1 MDNTILNEYF
11 SNEVARTLYA
21 NNDFLSKFKPA
32 SEWLQYKTVHLPFST
47 NDIAVVKNQTTFDTT
62 MRGLA
67 ETKTTFLLD
76 AYRSETLHVEDFEQS
91 IVSYNKF
98 DTCVANMYDSISS
111 FVANSILRTLAED
124 ARSASKIIL
133 TTGSAGLLNSLN
145 SGGNKKKLVYADFL
159 ALKKEMDKSNIKG
172 NRYLLLDAELFSE
185 VLADTQLSSY
195 LTSGYQS
202 ATVEGTYPKIAGI
215 TLLERSKVVGLKLDN
230 SAVVID
236 GVDTLANTDS
246 RVAIGFID
254 SVIYMA
260 NTQPITYI
268 NSGVAY
274 AHGTILSAGIYAGA
288 KNVRMG
294 ATTDANK
301 TGVWLVKQG

>member
-11 SNEVARTLYA
+11 ATEVARTLYA
-21 NNDFLSKFKPA
+21 NNDFLTKFKPA
-32 SEWLQYKTVHLPFST
+32 SEWLQYKTVHLPFSL
-47 NDIAVVKNQTTFDTT
+47 NEIGVVKNQTTFDTT
-62 MRGLA
+62 MSQLA

-76 AYRSETLHVEDFEQS
+76 AYRTETLHIEDFEQS

-98 DTCVANMYDSISS
+98 DLAVSNMYDSISD
-111 FVANSILRTLAED
+111 FVANAILRTLAED

-133 TTGSAGLLNSLN
+133 TTGSAGVLNSLN
-145 SGGNKKKLVYADFL
+145 SGGNKKKLTYADFL
-159 ALKKEMDKSNIKG
+159 SLKKEMDKSNLKG

-195 LTSGYQS
+195 LTTGYAS
-202 ATVEGTYPKIAGI
+202 TVEGSYPKIAGI

-236 GVDTLANTDS
+236 GGVDTLANTDS

>member
-11 SNEVARTLYA
+11 ATEVARTLYA
-21 NNDFLSKFKPA
+21 NNDFLTKFKPA

-47 NDIAVVKNQTTFDTT
+47 NDIAVVKNQTSFDTT

-98 DTCVANMYDSISS
+98 DTCVANMYDSISD
-111 FVANSILRTLAED
+111 FVANAILKTLAED

-133 TTGSAGLLNSLN
+133 TTGAAGVLNSLN
-145 SGGNKKKLVYADFL
+145 SGSNKKKLDYADFL
-159 ALKKEMDKSNIKG
+159 SLKKEMDKSNIKG

-195 LTSGYQS
+195 LTTGYAS
-202 ATVEGTYPKIAGI
+202 TVEGSYPKIAGI

-230 SAVVID
+230 SAIQID